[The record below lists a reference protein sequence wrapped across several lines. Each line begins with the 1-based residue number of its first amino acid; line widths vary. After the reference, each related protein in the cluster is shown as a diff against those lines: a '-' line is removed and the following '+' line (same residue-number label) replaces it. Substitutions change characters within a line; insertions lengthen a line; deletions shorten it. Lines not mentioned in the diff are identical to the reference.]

1 MKKKINVKNLNNKG
15 ESAIFGAARGAKR
28 NYNKLDTFLY
38 LEQLGLS
45 LNQKNKDGLSPL
57 FVLAEKNKDEKVINY
72 FLEKGNDANQLDKEG
87 NNPLMKSAISN
98 NISVI
103 TALLAKTK
111 DINTQNKQGLS
122 ALTFA
127 VENNTLEVID
137 FLLLKNADVQVVDR
151 TGNTLYHYAIKRG
164 DIKILEKLSLYPIN
178 INQKNSNGLTP
189 LQMAVMTAKNLD
201 VVHFLLSKG
210 ADKNLTTDLGET
222 VYELA
227 QENEALKGMNIEFL
241 K

>member
-15 ESAIFGAARGAKR
+15 ESAIFAAARGFRK
-28 NYNKLDTFLY
+28 NYNKLDTFQY

-72 FLEKGNDANQLDKEG
+72 FLEKGNDVNQLDKEG

-103 TALLAKTK
+103 TTLLAKTK

-122 ALTFA
+122 ALTLA

-137 FLLLKNADVQVVDR
+137 FLLLKNVDVQVVDKEE
-151 TGNTLYHYAIKRG
+151 NTLYHYAVKRG

-227 QENEALKGMNIEFL
+227 QENEALKGMNVEFL